1 MNIIEENIEKAP
13 KNDNSKMLKTIILA
27 SIIVLFLI
35 AVGLFA
41 ALQGV
46 KKNTLVV
53 TVNGKQNEKVKEMLI
68 MQDNGMIL
76 VPIRGIASYLGYDSY
91 NGDYTNKSEDSS
103 KCWAQTTGSKDEIVS
118 FALNSK
124 RISKITNDQKQ
135 GTVYS
140 YCEIDKEV
148 EAKNGELYTTTDGI
162 EKAFN
167 VKFVYD
173 QENKKIKISTMPYLV
188 SSWDNALKDL
198 GYSQSSKNFNDQKAI
213 LKNMLIVKKE
223 KDTNGTKYGVI
234 NTAKKG
240 ESILEAK
247 YTNISYI
254 PETSDFLVEDD
265 KKMGI
270 ISSTGDTKIRL
281 DYDKIEILD
290 SGSNLYVVKKN
301 NKYGV
306 VDSNG
311 NFVISLDYD
320 DIGVDIS
327 KFTKNDVK
335 NKYLLAEN
343 LIPLKKGELWGFAD
357 KNGKIVTDFQFNSL
371 GYTASSNKDIE
382 NLLVI
387 ENYEV
392 VVACK
397 DKKYILVNSL
407 GELLWKGALFED
419 VYMTVSSA
427 GKKYVLVKNG
437 KEYDAEEQLDRIGA
451 KVNSKATNETTNNS
465 TTNTT
470 NTTQNP
476 NAGNQTTV
484 NSNATVNQT
493 QLLPN
498 VTPSTVTNQ

>member
-1 MNIIEENIEKAP
+1 MNIIEENLEKTP
-13 KNDNSKMLKTIILA
+13 KNDNSKMLSKIILI
-27 SIIVLFLI
+27 SIVVLLLV

-46 KKNTLVV
+46 KKNTWVL
-53 TVNGKQNEKVKEMLI
+53 TIDGKQNEKVRQMLI
-68 MQDNGMIL
+68 IQDNGTIL
-76 VPIRGIASYLGYDSY
+76 VPIRAIASYLGYDSY
-91 NGDYTNKSEDSS
+91 NGDYTSKSEDSS
-103 KCWAQTTGSKDEIVS
+103 KCWIQTSGSKDEIAC

-148 EAKNGELYTTTDGI
+148 EAKNGELYITTDGM

-173 QENKKIKISTMPYLV
+173 QENKKIKILTMPYLV
-188 SSWDNALKDL
+188 SSWDNKIKDL

-234 NTAKKG
+234 NTAKNG

-270 ISSTGDTKIRL
+270 ISSAGDTKIRL

-290 SGSNLYVVKKN
+290 SDSNLYIVKKN

-320 DIGVDIS
+320 DIGVDIT
-327 KFTKNDVK
+327 KFAKNDVK

-371 GYTASSNKDIE
+371 GYTASSNKDTE

-387 ENYEV
+387 ENYDV

-407 GELLWKGALFED
+407 GKLLWNGAAFED

-451 KVNSKATNETTNNS
+451 KTNTKTTEETTTNNYIDPR
-465 TTNTT
+465 NL
-470 NTTQNP
+470 
-476 NAGNQTTV
+476 NAAPSQTTV
-484 NSNATVNQT
+484 NSNATQTTVN
-493 QLLPN
+493 
-498 VTPSTVTNQ
+498 NQ

>member
-1 MNIIEENIEKAP
+1 MNIIEENIEKTP
-13 KNDNSKMLKTIILA
+13 KNDNSKMFKTIILG

-46 KKNTLVV
+46 KKNTWVL
-53 TVNGKQNEKVKEMLI
+53 TIDGKQNEKVRQMLI
-68 MQDNGMIL
+68 IQDNGTIL
-76 VPIRGIASYLGYDSY
+76 VPIRAIASYLGYDSY
-91 NGDYTNKSEDSS
+91 NGDYASKSEDSS
-103 KCWAQTTGSKDEIVS
+103 KCWIQTNGTKDEIAC

-124 RISKITNDQKQ
+124 KISKITNDQKQ

-148 EAKNGELYTTTDGI
+148 EAKNGELYTTTDGL

-173 QENKKIKISTMPYLV
+173 QENKKIKISTMPYLI
-188 SSWDNALKDL
+188 SSWENKIKDL
-198 GYSQSSKNFNDQKAI
+198 GYSQSSKYFNDQKAI

-234 NTAKKG
+234 NTAKNG

-270 ISSTGDTKIRL
+270 ISSAGDTKIRL

-290 SGSNLYVVKKN
+290 SDSNLYVVKKN

-311 NFVISLDYD
+311 KAVVSLDYD
-320 DIGVDIS
+320 DIGVDLT
-327 KFTKNDVK
+327 KFEKNDVK
-335 NKYLLAEN
+335 NKYLLAGN
-343 LIPLKKGELWGFAD
+343 LIPLKKGEVWGFAD

-371 GYTASSNKDIE
+371 GYTASSNKDTE

-407 GELLWKGALFED
+407 GELLWKGAAFED

-437 KEYDAEEQLDRIGA
+437 KEYDAEDQLDRIGA
-451 KVNSKATNETTNNS
+451 KTTTKTTTKTTEETTTNSNNTNNINANQSQS
-465 TTNTT
+465 TTEV
-470 NTTQNP
+470 
-476 NAGNQTTV
+476 NQTTV
-484 NSNATVNQT
+484 NSNATQTTVN
-493 QLLPN
+493 
-498 VTPSTVTNQ
+498 NQ

>member
-1 MNIIEENIEKAP
+1 MNIIEENIEKSP
-13 KNDNSKMLKTIILA
+13 KNDNSKTLKTIILA

-35 AVGLFA
+35 VVGLFA

-46 KKNTLVV
+46 KKNTLTI
-53 TVNGKQNEKVKEMLI
+53 TVDGQQKDKLKDMLI
-68 MQDNGMIL
+68 FQDNGMVL
-76 VPIRGIASYLGYDSY
+76 VPIKGIASYLGYDCY
-91 NGDYTNKSEDSS
+91 NGDYTSKSEDSS
-103 KCWAQTTGSKDEIVS
+103 KCWIQTKESKNEIAN

-124 RISKITNDQKQ
+124 KITKITNDQKQ

-148 EAKNGELYTTTDGI
+148 EAKNGELYTTKEGI

-173 QENKKIKISTMPYLV
+173 EENKKIKISTMPYLV
-188 SSWDNALKDL
+188 SLWDNKIKDL

-213 LKNMLIVKKE
+213 LKDMLIVKKE
-223 KDTNGTKYGVI
+223 KDSNGTKYAVI

-270 ISSTGDTKIRL
+270 ISSNGDTKIRL

-290 SGSNLYVVKKN
+290 SDSNLYVVKKN

-306 VDSNG
+306 LDSNG

-320 DIGVDIS
+320 DIGVDIT
-327 KFTKNDVK
+327 KFAKNDVK

-371 GYTASSNKDIE
+371 GYTASSNKDTE

-407 GELLWKGALFED
+407 GELLWKGAGFED

-437 KEYDAEEQLDRIGA
+437 KTYDAEDQLDRIGA
-451 KVNSKATNETTNNS
+451 KVNSKATNEITTNN
-465 TTNTT
+465 NNT

-476 NAGNQTTV
+476 NAGNQATV

-493 QLLPN
+493 QVSPDA
-498 VTPSTVTNQ
+498 TQTTVTNQ

>member
-1 MNIIEENIEKAP
+1 MNIIEENLEKAP
-13 KNDNSKMLKTIILA
+13 KNDNSKALSKIILIA
-27 SIIVLFLI
+27 IVVLLLI

-46 KKNTLVV
+46 KKNTWVL
-53 TVNGKQNEKVKEMLI
+53 TIDGKQNEKVREMLI
-68 MQDNGMIL
+68 IQDNGTIL
-76 VPIRGIASYLGYDSY
+76 VPIRRIASYLGYDSY
-91 NGDYTNKSEDSS
+91 NGDYTSKSEDSS
-103 KCWAQTTGSKDEIVS
+103 KCWIQTSENKDEIAC

-124 RISKITNDQKQ
+124 KISKITNDQKQ

-148 EAKNGELYTTTDGI
+148 EAKNGELYTTTDGL

-173 QENKKIKISTMPYLV
+173 QENKKIKISTMPHLV
-188 SSWDNALKDL
+188 SSWDNKIKDL
-198 GYSQSSKNFNDQKAI
+198 GYSQSSKYFNDQKAI

-234 NTAKKG
+234 NTAKNG
-240 ESILEAK
+240 ESLLEAK

-254 PETSDFLVEDD
+254 PDTSDFLVEDD

-270 ISSTGDTKIRL
+270 ISSAGDTKIRL
-281 DYDKIEILD
+281 DYDKIEILASD
-290 SGSNLYVVKKN
+290 SNLYVVKKN

-320 DIGVDIS
+320 DIGVDLT
-327 KFTKNDVK
+327 KFEKNDVK

-343 LIPLKKGELWGFAD
+343 LIPLKKGEVWGFAD
-357 KNGKIVTDFQFNSL
+357 KNGRIVTDFQFESL
-371 GYTASSNKDIE
+371 GYTASSHKDTE

-387 ENYEV
+387 ENYDV

-397 DKKYILVNSL
+397 DKKYILINSL
-407 GELLWKGALFED
+407 GKLLWNGAAFED

-451 KVNSKATNETTNNS
+451 KTNTKTTEETTTNNYIDPANLLNVAPS
-465 TTNTT
+465 
-470 NTTQNP
+470 
-476 NAGNQTTV
+476 QTTV
-484 NSNATVNQT
+484 NSNATQTTVN
-493 QLLPN
+493 
-498 VTPSTVTNQ
+498 NQ